1 MDHHISIV
9 GSHVRAWPE
18 NDVKAPRGEDRY
30 HEPDHNEGP
39 ARERRGKLIDFLH
52 LPVLRLSILLL
63 RLIVVLACRSQVRF
77 FVPRRLGGSRLEF
90 GCILCHTRPSALQ
103 RGYAAG
109 RCGPATSSP

>member
-18 NDVKAPRGEDRY
+18 NDVQDHRGEDRY

-39 ARERRGKLIDFLH
+39 ARERRGTLIDFLH

-77 FVPRRLGGSRLEF
+77 FVPLRLGGARVAV
-90 GCILCHTRPSALQ
+90 GVILFPSPFLWLLKM
-103 RGYAAG
+103 G
-109 RCGPATSSP
+109 